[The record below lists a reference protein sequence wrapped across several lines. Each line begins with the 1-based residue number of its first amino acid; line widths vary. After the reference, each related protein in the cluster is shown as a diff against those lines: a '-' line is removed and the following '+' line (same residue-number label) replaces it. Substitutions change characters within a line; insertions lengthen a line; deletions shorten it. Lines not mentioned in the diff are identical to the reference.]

1 MMYAAIRSE
10 NANARVYFST
20 DYNWVQENK
29 TLSYGARD
37 LIDCFSSQ
45 IKKGGQIDWNL
56 AYHPYPVNLQ
66 EPEFWLENEKVTD
79 SVDSKEVNF

>member
-1 MMYAAIRSE
+1 MQ
-10 NANARVYFST
+10 NARVYFST

-56 AYHPYPVNLQ
+56 AYHLTRLT
-66 EPEFWLENEKVTD
+66 FRSRSSGWKMKRITTAWTLRW
-79 SVDSKEVNF
+79 